1 MKLAEPSKAEIE
13 TTATTAFGFN
23 FEDLFKLGQEVMD
36 EGTSEEY
43 NIYGDSDNEEKF
55 AQRREEAQKIIAQEK
70 ERMEG
75 GLLGRMRKGVTAGGA
90 RERAARR
97 KGKKGEAKDVSPAPK
112 SKAAEP
118 APAAAT
124 SVSPRRTTPPQPVS
138 VFGFNFEL
146 PELLAFGQAFVYQ
159 SGGGEKQQAFG
170 CPLAE
175 SVGLAMADLSDELI
189 PAGPWKSDRH
199 VEEPGLSKLSERED
213 HSSQKHVEFPDC
225 LEENQAIFLE
235 ENHRSPKGFFA
246 SSFGSLRGPESRW
259 NADDQA
265 FARLAFI
272 FFVVHLAGG
281 LVLIAF
287 YYNFAAF
294 EVYIMSLFWAMIVS
308 IPLYQVKM
316 TIMRFIFSRLLR
328 QTFVVLEVSDEHP
341 HHHRY
346 KVLIRKLPW
355 FYWLY
360 TEKLAETEEPVDSGQ
375 NSEDHDDQPSEPA
388 TVEAFVDKEA
398 SEHLRKGLAE
408 GKVYHAAIV
417 ASGSH
422 PQQIEAHWEKRHW
435 LGPLRPYASFMDI
448 FRDLYNLYEGTEAFI
463 VFMLKPFH
471 QFSHQDDK
479 VPLSAPY
486 FGLLL
491 RLCAL
496 QLLGKLWSR
505 ELQMKLMILACYTY
519 LLVVSVRLAAWT
531 IGVLTPIIWSKIPL
545 SLREASRQLRLLL
558 KRMLTGAVSKW
569 RKKLLDKAVQ
579 SFEENCHFLLSM
591 LIIMAAM
598 LLTVNFMS
606 FLVIS
611 LRHEAEVIHSTCYGL
626 LQKQEAY
633 QSVMARLTRASDG
646 DLFATL
652 LAKLEET
659 LPDYELMLAKH
670 IPDFYILKYV
680 MYDLWTDEHSAHSM
694 SDASHHQ
701 GTSPE
706 MAKACEEAV
715 AHGASCNAEE
725 TIVMKHAL
733 RNTTALL
740 RGLAAGN
747 LTDIASLL
755 SGAYAEISSISSWFK
770 DDATQSSTAEA
781 LKDGAAHGATLLA
794 RLTYFLP
801 RVFLDMLS
809 SASSAL
815 GQTIVFMTALFYL
828 LSAEESCLAVVGE
841 FLRVVDQN
849 QVIFAITEKVM
860 RAVLVSAMKMSAF
873 HALFTWLLYSF
884 GQLPI
889 VVVPTVLSA
898 ILALVP
904 KVSPVWSISVWAAG
918 YLWLHNQ
925 RICAALYF
933 FVNLA
938 VWWQVPTVIYAEIPE
953 ANAWLTGLG
962 VVLGVGQFG
971 LAGVVLGPLLA
982 SVPLICYNL
991 VKLFNTLQW
1000 HQATESSIKRP
1011 SLFNLH
1017 KDFLPNASPRGRAAS
1032 MRSDRS
1038 SSSET
1043 ELLQPEASA
1052 RLSSP
1057 PTSPTSRAR
1066 RSPDSPERCTP
1077 EPQSEA
1083 PGTNGS
1089 RTIAVR
1095 RRNRMP

>member
-1 MKLAEPSKAEIE
+1 
-13 TTATTAFGFN
+13 
-23 FEDLFKLGQEVMD
+23 
-36 EGTSEEY
+36 
-43 NIYGDSDNEEKF
+43 
-55 AQRREEAQKIIAQEK
+55 
-70 ERMEG
+70 
-75 GLLGRMRKGVTAGGA
+75 
-90 RERAARR
+90 
-97 KGKKGEAKDVSPAPK
+97 
-112 SKAAEP
+112 
-118 APAAAT
+118 
-124 SVSPRRTTPPQPVS
+124 
-138 VFGFNFEL
+138 
-146 PELLAFGQAFVYQ
+146 
-159 SGGGEKQQAFG
+159 
-170 CPLAE
+170 
-175 SVGLAMADLSDELI
+175 MADLSDELI
-189 PAGPWKSDRH
+189 PAGPWTSDR
-199 VEEPGLSKLSERED
+199 VEEQPGLSKLSERED
-213 HSSQKHVEFPDC
+213 HSSQKHVEFPG
-225 LEENQAIFLE
+225 LEENPAE
-235 ENHRSPKGFFA
+235 ENHRSPKGLFA
-246 SSFGSLRGPESRW
+246 SSFGSFRESRW

-328 QTFVVLEVSDEHP
+328 QTFVVVEVPDEHHH
-341 HHHRY
+341 HHHRH

-375 NSEDHDDQPSEPA
+375 NSEDLDDQPSEP
-388 TVEAFVDKEA
+388 TVEAFVDREA
-398 SEHLRKGLAE
+398 GEHLRKELAE
-408 GKVYHAAIV
+408 GKIYHAAIV

-422 PQQIEAHWEKRHW
+422 PQQIEAHWERRHW

-448 FRDLYNLYEGTEAFI
+448 FRDLYNLYEGTETFI

-505 ELQMKLMILACYTY
+505 ELQMKLMFVAFYTY
-519 LLVVSVRLAAWT
+519 LFVVSVRLAVWT

-545 SLREASRQLRLLL
+545 SLREASQQLRLLL
-558 KRMLTGAVSKW
+558 KRMLTGSVSKW

-633 QSVMARLTRASDG
+633 QSVMQRLTHASDG

-659 LPDYELMLAKH
+659 LPEYELMLAKH

-680 MYDLWTDEHSAHSM
+680 MYDLWTDEHSM
-694 SDASHHQ
+694 SDAAHHQ

-770 DDATQSSTAEA
+770 DDATQSTTAEA

-1000 HQATESSIKRP
+1000 HQASESSTKRP

-1017 KDFLPNASPRGRAAS
+1017 KDFLPGASPRRAPS
-1032 MRSDRS
+1032 MRSERS
-1038 SSSET
+1038 SSSDSET
-1043 ELLQPEASA
+1043 LQPETSA
-1052 RLSSP
+1052 RRSSP
-1057 PTSPTSRAR
+1057 PTSPTSSISRALR
-1066 RSPDSPERCTP
+1066 AAASPEP
-1077 EPQSEA
+1077 EA
-1083 PGTNGS
+1083 PEKTAVPNG
-1089 RTIAVR
+1089 VR